1 MANNTYL
8 QLSAELEEALE
19 MLQSDKLDLEQSI
32 ENYKKAMGIITELE
46 KQLKQAENIVKKVK
60 TSQTSDV

>member
-1 MANNTYL
+1 MANKTYL

-32 ENYKKAMGIITELE
+32 ENYKKAMSIISELE

-60 TSQTSDV
+60 TSQISDA